1 MNAQALLTYINEN
14 ELNKNNTLGNIEA
27 NHIDKNGLEFNP
39 LIIFDLLTALNK
51 VKNDLSKNIK
61 KYISS
66 REALLIEYDE
76 HKIYLNTY
84 KENINKI
91 NTSAD
96 DMETTINLSLDLI
109 QSEAENKTE
118 PLIKLIN
125 CLKISFDI
133 YLKCFI
139 ETREHFKAF
148 QKDHTQF
155 KGYNTI
161 NRLFEIEINEKN
173 INKIYNILNR
183 MKSNNYIFNLIDNSK
198 KELRRVKNNYERRF
212 KEVFNLTYNNRLSNI
227 ILSHVEKFK
236 NVFKYKLFIM
246 EVLNLKFYLDRVES
260 FETFE
265 EYEINENDKTLNL
278 IPLEER
284 KINEYVYLNEY
295 QNGPAH
301 EETFKENGIFE
312 NILFVLNN
320 FYENIIFI
328 NNNYEDNKKFKELEQ
343 RLKETKEH
351 LKAIF
356 KTVPGGLTFKEGKE
370 INKNGEIYLN
380 NMINNLNK
388 INGINIDKN
397 KFLVMYNYD
406 IDKRVL
412 KENEQN

>member
-1 MNAQALLTYINEN
+1 MNSQALLTYINEN
-14 ELNKNNTLGNIEA
+14 ELNKNNSLGNIEVK
-27 NHIDKNGLEFNP
+27 HIDKNGLSFNP
-39 LIIFDLLTALNK
+39 VIIFDLLTALNE

-61 KYISS
+61 KYISNKKD
-66 REALLIEYDE
+66 LLNEYDE
-76 HKIYLNTY
+76 HKVYLNTY

-96 DMETTINLSLDLI
+96 DMETSLNLMLDLI
-109 QSEAENKTE
+109 ESEAENKTE
-118 PLIKLIN
+118 PLIKLMN
-125 CLKISFDI
+125 CLKTSFDI
-133 YLKCFI
+133 YLNTFI

-161 NRLFEIEINEKN
+161 NRLFKIEINEKN
-173 INKIYNILNR
+173 TNKIYNILNR
-183 MKSNNYIFNLIDNSK
+183 MKLNNYIFNLIDNSK
-198 KELRRVKNNYERRF
+198 KELRRVKKNYERKF
-212 KEVFNLTYNNRLSNI
+212 KHMFNLEYNDRLRTI
-227 ILSHVEKFK
+227 ILNHVEKFK
-236 NVFKYKLFIM
+236 NVFKHKLFII

-265 EYEINENDKTLNL
+265 EYEINENDKTLNV

-301 EETFKENGIFE
+301 EETFKEGGIFE
-312 NILFVLNN
+312 NVLFVLTN
-320 FYENIIFI
+320 FYENIKFI
-328 NNNYEDNKKFKELEQ
+328 NENYDNDKKFKELNQ
-343 RLKETKEH
+343 RLEETKEH

-370 INKNGEIYLN
+370 INKNGNIYLN
-380 NMINNLNK
+380 NMINNLNL
-388 INGINIDKN
+388 INGVNIDKN

-412 KENEQN
+412 KPIQQN

>member
-1 MNAQALLTYINEN
+1 MNSEALLTYINEN
-14 ELNKNNTLGNIEA
+14 ELNKNNSLGAVEA
-27 NHIDKNGLEFNP
+27 KHIDKNGLAFNP
-39 LIIFDLLTALNK
+39 VIIFDLLTALNQ

-66 REALLIEYDE
+66 REALLIEYNE
-76 HKIYLNTY
+76 HKVYLNTY

-91 NTSAD
+91 NTAAD
-96 DMETTINLSLDLI
+96 DIETTINLSLDLI
-109 QSEAENKTE
+109 ASEAENKQE
-118 PLIKLIN
+118 CLIKLMN
-125 CLKISFDI
+125 CLKTSFDI
-133 YLKCFI
+133 YLKYFI
-139 ETREHFKAF
+139 ETREHFKPF
-148 QKDHTQF
+148 QKDHTKF

-173 INKIYNILNR
+173 INKINNILNR
-183 MKSNNYIFNLIDNSK
+183 MKLNNYVFNLVDNSK
-198 KELRRVKNNYERRF
+198 KELRRVKANYERRF
-212 KEVFNLTYNNRLSNI
+212 KEMFNLTYNEKLMNI
-227 ILSHVEKFK
+227 ILNHVEKFK

-265 EYEINENDKTLNL
+265 EYEINENDKTLKP

-301 EETFKENGIFE
+301 EETFKENGIFD
-312 NILFVLNN
+312 NVLFVLTN
-320 FYENIIFI
+320 FYENIEFI
-328 NNNYEDNKKFKELEQ
+328 NNNYDDDKKFKELKQ
-343 RLKETKEH
+343 RLEETKQH

-380 NMINNLNK
+380 NMINDLNL

-397 KFLVMYNYD
+397 KFLVMYDYD

-412 KENEQN
+412 KAN